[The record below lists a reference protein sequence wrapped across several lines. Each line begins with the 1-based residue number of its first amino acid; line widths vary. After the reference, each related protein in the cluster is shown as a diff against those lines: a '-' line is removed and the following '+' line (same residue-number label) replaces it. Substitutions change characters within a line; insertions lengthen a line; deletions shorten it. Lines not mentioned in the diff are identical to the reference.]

1 MGYLSLTHPTL
12 SGTLLMKYRFA
23 VILLCSASALSS
35 TAKAGQTA
43 ASDNCQTV
51 SGILNLSADDG
62 AVLSQGKTEY
72 QINTAP
78 NKLYNISI
86 KNLVEGVKG
95 TYKICR
101 TGAYDR
107 FGLPVVNIAG
117 FSNLTFNERD

>member
-1 MGYLSLTHPTL
+1 VELQDPEARVGGVSAKRVTHQKCHRGPTKFWLSLQNKAMGYATLTHPRL
-12 SGTLLMKYRFA
+12 
-23 VILLCSASALSS
+23 
-35 TAKAGQTA
+35 
-43 ASDNCQTV
+43 
-51 SGILNLSADDG
+51 ADDG

-117 FSNLTFNERD
+117 FSNLTFNEKD